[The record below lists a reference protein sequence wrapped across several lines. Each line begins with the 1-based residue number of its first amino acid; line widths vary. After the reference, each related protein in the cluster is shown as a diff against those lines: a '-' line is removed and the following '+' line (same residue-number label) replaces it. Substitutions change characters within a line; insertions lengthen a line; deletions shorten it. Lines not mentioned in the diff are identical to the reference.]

1 MQRVLRSGVAPLN
14 TLVLPSKETKVPET
28 PAALVDRAFGATNRA
43 RLFAQYFEQS
53 GAPTPENAWLHV
65 YRLLLWIDRTTGLAH
80 CYESDKSQPGR
91 HWYGRS
97 LAFHAWL
104 ADELNVPPANAGAQL
119 DWLFRK
125 AIEDVVK
132 VAGVVKASRNS
143 AAAIQRAKFEGK
155 NMPEPG
161 EDPELGVLIKKALRK
176 YLNAEPTAE
185 EWRHLTQEIFAH
197 FALENKR
204 RNLVGEGFED
214 LLAEIIRRVPS
225 KTKLEV
231 GTRVPIESIPGFTA
245 PAASDKEKKIDLVVQ
260 RPRQPRRILTT
271 VKWSIRAD
279 REEQFASDFAAY
291 VKLERAGEIFDYVLV
306 TNEFD
311 PARLV
316 AACERSAQNSHLFRH
331 VVHINPAGLKAAYGS
346 APKKSAAKAVEHIAN
361 GRLISLANWLKQL
374 ASK

>member
-1 MQRVLRSGVAPLN
+1 
-14 TLVLPSKETKVPET
+14 
-28 PAALVDRAFGATNRA
+28 
-43 RLFAQYFEQS
+43 
-53 GAPTPENAWLHV
+53 
-65 YRLLLWIDRTTGLAH
+65 
-80 CYESDKSQPGR
+80 
-91 HWYGRS
+91 
-97 LAFHAWL
+97 
-104 ADELNVPPANAGAQL
+104 VPPENAGAQL

-132 VAGVVKASRNS
+132 VAGAVKATRTS
-143 AAAIQRAKFEGK
+143 AATIQRAKFAGK

-161 EDPELGVLIKKALRK
+161 EDPELALIIKEALQK
-176 YLNAEPTAE
+176 YLKAEPTPE

-214 LLAEIIRRVPS
+214 LLAEVIRRIPS

-231 GTRVPIESIPGFTA
+231 GTRVPIEQVRGFTA
-245 PAASDKEKKIDLVVQ
+245 PSSGDKEKKIDLVIQ
-260 RPRQPRRILTT
+260 RAAQPRRILTT

-279 REEQFASDFAAY
+279 REEQFASDFSAY

-316 AACERSAQNSHLFRH
+316 AACERPAQNSHLFRH
-331 VVHINPAGLKAAYGS
+331 VVHLNPAGLKAAYGT
-346 APKKSAAKAVEHIAN
+346 APKKSAAKAIEHIAS
-361 GRLISLANWLKQL
+361 GRLISLADWLKRL
-374 ASK
+374 ASKSQT